1 MESQVK
7 EMILKNVPLAKHELL
22 KPGTLT
28 EESHFYQIQ
37 KESEKN
43 LIFTKAIVSEPVP
56 LNLKTTYGN
65 RPRMFYILF

>member
-43 LIFTKAIVSEPVP
+43 LILPKP
-56 LNLKTTYGN
+56 LYLSQCH
-65 RPRMFYILF
+65 